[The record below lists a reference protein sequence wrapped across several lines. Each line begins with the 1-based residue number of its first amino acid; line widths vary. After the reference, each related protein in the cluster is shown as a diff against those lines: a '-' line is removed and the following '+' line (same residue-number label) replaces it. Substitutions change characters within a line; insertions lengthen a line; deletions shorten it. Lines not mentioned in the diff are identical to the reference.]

1 VYLQDIYRRTYIKSI
16 YYIFHIKVKRI
27 VSIKCE
33 IIISIKIGD
42 DLMNEKHVTL
52 CNKLLYYLIAPGLLL
67 YFVMIDMGVLTSSFA
82 MLLIFGIAIILGV
95 SIPMVYKKRNA
106 EYKFNI
112 SNKYANI
119 MAVLVIFEL
128 SYNFYK

>member
-1 VYLQDIYRRTYIKSI
+1 
-16 YYIFHIKVKRI
+16 
-27 VSIKCE
+27 
-33 IIISIKIGD
+33 
-42 DLMNEKHVTL
+42 MNEKHVTL

-67 YFVMIDMGVLTSSFA
+67 YFVMIDMGVLTSSFG
-82 MLLIFGIAIILGV
+82 MLLVFGIAIVLGV
-95 SIPMVYKKRNA
+95 GIPMVYKKKNT

>member
-1 VYLQDIYRRTYIKSI
+1 
-16 YYIFHIKVKRI
+16 
-27 VSIKCE
+27 
-33 IIISIKIGD
+33 
-42 DLMNEKHVTL
+42 MNEKHVTL

-67 YFVMIDMGVLTSSFA
+67 YFVMIDMGVLTSSFG
-82 MLLIFGIAIILGV
+82 MLLVFGIAIVLGV
-95 SIPMVYKKRNA
+95 GIPMSYKKKNT

>member
-1 VYLQDIYRRTYIKSI
+1 
-16 YYIFHIKVKRI
+16 
-27 VSIKCE
+27 
-33 IIISIKIGD
+33 
-42 DLMNEKHVTL
+42 MNEKHVTL